1 MAIMTK
7 LEELRD
13 QFALIPG
20 IQTSKIGI
28 EKGMTAADY
37 PMVRIV
43 PTTVGPGDVIGL
55 RAAEVLI
62 YFGKPIEEFD
72 EEPDDAGRV
81 RLEKLYAELFEM
93 EGSIIEALAATGGEY
108 EETLLDEDRIDTYK
122 LMAIRAVVEG

>member
-1 MAIMTK
+1 MMTK

-13 QFALIPG
+13 QLALIPG
-20 IQTSKIGI
+20 IETCRIGI

-37 PMVRIV
+37 PMIRIV

-72 EEPDDAGRV
+72 EEPDAEGRV
-81 RLEKLYAELFEM
+81 RLEKLYAELF
-93 EGSIIEALAATGGEY
+93 ALEETIVETLAVMGGEY

-122 LMAIRAVVEG
+122 LMAVKAVVEG

>member
-13 QFALIPG
+13 QLALIPG

-43 PTTVGPGDVIGL
+43 PTTVRHGDVIGF
-55 RAAEVLI
+55 RQVEVLI

-81 RLEKLYAELFEM
+81 RLEKLYAELFDLED
-93 EGSIIEALAATGGEY
+93 SIIEVLAALGGEY

-122 LMAIRAVVEG
+122 LMAVRAVVEG

>member
-37 PMVRIV
+37 PMIRIV
-43 PTTVGPGDVIGL
+43 PTTVRHGDIIGY

-72 EEPDDAGRV
+72 EEPDAEGRV
-81 RLEKLYAELFEM
+81 RLEKLYADLF
-93 EGSIIEALAATGGEY
+93 ALEETIVEILAVMGGEY

-122 LMAIRAVVEG
+122 LMAVKAVVEG

>member
-1 MAIMTK
+1 MAIMTQ
-7 LEELRD
+7 LEILRD
-13 QFALIPG
+13 LLALIPG
-20 IQTSKIGI
+20 IKTSKIGI

-37 PMVRIV
+37 PMIRIV

-72 EEPDDAGRV
+72 EEPDAEGRV
-81 RLEKLYAELFEM
+81 RLEKLYAELFALE
-93 EGSIIEALAATGGEY
+93 ETIIEILAVMGGEY

-122 LMAIRAVVEG
+122 LMAVKAVVEG

>member
-1 MAIMTK
+1 MMTK

-13 QFALIPG
+13 QLALIPG
-20 IQTSKIGI
+20 IETCKIGI

-43 PTTVGPGDVIGL
+43 PTAVRHGDVIGY
-55 RAAEVLI
+55 RQAEVLI

-72 EEPDDAGRV
+72 EEPDEDGRV
-81 RLEKLYAELFEM
+81 RLEKLYAALFSLE
-93 EGSIIEALAATGGEY
+93 EAIIEILSVMGGEY

-122 LMAIRAVVEG
+122 LMAIKAFVEG

>member
-1 MAIMTK
+1 MMTK

-13 QFALIPG
+13 QLALIPG
-20 IQTSKIGI
+20 IETCRIGI

-37 PMVRIV
+37 PMIRIV

-72 EEPDDAGRV
+72 EEPDAEGRV
-81 RLEKLYAELFEM
+81 RLEKLYAELF
-93 EGSIIEALAATGGEY
+93 ALEETIVEILAVMGGEY

-122 LMAIRAVVEG
+122 LMAIKAYVEG

>member
-13 QFALIPG
+13 QLALIPG

-43 PTTVGPGDVIGL
+43 PTTVRHGDVIGY
-55 RAAEVLI
+55 RQAEVLI

-81 RLEKLYAELFEM
+81 RLEKLYAELFDL
-93 EGSIIEALAATGGEY
+93 EGLILEYLALVGGEY

-122 LMAIRAVVEG
+122 LMAVRAVVEG

>member
-7 LEELRD
+7 LEELRS

-37 PMVRIV
+37 PMIRIV

-72 EEPDDAGRV
+72 EEPDAEGRV
-81 RLEKLYAELFEM
+81 RLEKLYAELF
-93 EGSIIEALAATGGEY
+93 ALEETIVEILAVMGGEY

-122 LMAIRAVVEG
+122 LMAVKAVVEG

>member
-62 YFGKPIEEFD
+62 YFGKPIEAFED
-72 EEPDDAGRV
+72 EPDSEGRV
-81 RLEKLYAELFEM
+81 RLERLYAELFDLEDA
-93 EGSIIEALAATGGEY
+93 IIEVVASMGGEY
-108 EETLLDEDRIDTYK
+108 EETILDEDRIDTYK
-122 LMAIRAVVEG
+122 LMAVKAVVEG